1 LEKDLKHHHDH
12 GRQKYK
18 GLGTIRAKINNEDCR
33 HKLFQR
39 EVWGS
44 LMGSMGQ
51 SPRKLMSYTTEMVTF
66 FIILEVLLT
75 T

>member
-1 LEKDLKHHHDH
+1 MAIKKDNPEKAGNIWQ
-12 GRQKYK
+12 GRSQ
-18 GLGTIRAKINNEDCR
+18 NNEDCR

-51 SPRKLMSYTTEMVTF
+51 SPRKLTGYATEMVTF